1 MSDHQ
6 ASRRD
11 YAFRDVQARYEDW
24 ASAQGHATQTTAP
37 DAERYALRLMEE
49 ALDDSEERNAILRRE
64 IARSAHDYA
73 RLLART
79 THTRRERAPWR
90 DYPLALAATVWD
102 ALVGED
108 RHSLTGFLACI
119 LFAVVFVA
127 TLIVGPG
134 GR

>member
-1 MSDHQ
+1 MSDYRF
-6 ASRRD
+6 A
-11 YAFRDVQARYEDW
+11 DVQARYEDW
-24 ASAQGHATQTTAP
+24 ASAQGHATRTTTP

-64 IARSAHDYA
+64 IARAAHDYA

-90 DYPLALAATVWD
+90 DSPFALVAIVWD

-108 RHSLTGFLACI
+108 RHDLTGLLAV
-119 LFAVVFVA
+119 LLGVVALLAAV
-127 TLIVGPG
+127 LLGGPG
-134 GR
+134 AP